1 MSRLIKH
8 ESAGKLR
15 TQLCKAV
22 GLTLRELAAK
32 AQPDDAA
39 RDMAAFVALC
49 LREIDATINESV
61 AAWEKRDYWVKADR
75 FRLEWQWAGHYSAV
89 LTRALVD
96 NNVALLPE
104 QLLKIGARLQAVK
117 LPLRNTVGEPWH
129 GALQRLHDIAGS
141 APATRAN

>member
-15 TQLCKAV
+15 TQLCKAA

-32 AQPDDAA
+32 TQVDDAT

-61 AAWEKRDYWVKADR
+61 VAWEKRDYWVKADR
-75 FRLEWQWAGHYSAV
+75 FRLEWQWAGHLSAV
-89 LTRALVD
+89 LTRALLE
-96 NNVALLPE
+96 NNAELLRE
-104 QLLKIGARLQAVK
+104 QLLKIGARLHAIK
-117 LPLRNTVGEPWH
+117 LPQRNTGGEPWH
-129 GALQRLHDIAGS
+129 GALQRLRDTAGS
-141 APATRAN
+141 ARAAAN

>member
-22 GLTLRELAAK
+22 GLTLRELASK

-75 FRLEWQWAGHYSAV
+75 FRLEWQWAGHYSAA
-89 LTRALVD
+89 LTRALLD
-96 NNVALLPE
+96 NNAALLPE
-104 QLLKIGARLQAVK
+104 QLLKIGARPNRSEWRKYWWRRECDLFGCD
-117 LPLRNTVGEPWH
+117 PLCPGK
-129 GALQRLHDIAGS
+129 GIAG
-141 APATRAN
+141 